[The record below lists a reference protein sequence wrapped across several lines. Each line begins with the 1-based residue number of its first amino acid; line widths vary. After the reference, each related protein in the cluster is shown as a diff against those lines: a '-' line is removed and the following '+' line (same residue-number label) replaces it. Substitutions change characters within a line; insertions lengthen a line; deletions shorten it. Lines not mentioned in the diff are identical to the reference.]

1 MQIRLKCCIVYI
13 TDTKMKKKQK
23 YVKPEIVRQAVLCPG
38 CGLLG
43 ASIVDKTTIKSVGQ
57 DVQNYDF
64 SDPSNGFNTEWQ

>member
-1 MQIRLKCCIVYI
+1 MKTNQIYHSPVVL
-13 TDTKMKKKQK
+13 
-23 YVKPEIVRQAVLCPG
+23 RQVDICPQNS
-38 CGLLG
+38 LLA